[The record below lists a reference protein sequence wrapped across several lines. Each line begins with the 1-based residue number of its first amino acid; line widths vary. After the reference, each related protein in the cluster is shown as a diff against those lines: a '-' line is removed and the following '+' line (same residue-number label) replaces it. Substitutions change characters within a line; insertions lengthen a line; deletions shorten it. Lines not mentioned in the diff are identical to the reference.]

1 MTVGSNFLNRKVFA
15 CFVML
20 ALAWSV
26 FAADG
31 ALPGGYGSVVL
42 GMSVDSAKNALKEDP
57 AYGYRGDR
65 DVSLLPGE
73 DRVLIST
80 AGVLFLGECWFQFD
94 KDRLYIITLNLNP
107 EQVDYASVFKSLCNK
122 YGEPD
127 SLSPKKSEWRDGSV
141 IMSLE
146 RPLTLKYT
154 DEKVF
159 QELQESSNVE
169 LTKEEKTR
177 QSFLESL

>member
-1 MTVGSNFLNRKVFA
+1 MTVGSNFFCRKLFA
-15 CFVML
+15 CLVVL
-20 ALAWSV
+20 TLAWTV
-26 FAADG
+26 AAADG

-42 GMSVDSAKNALKEDP
+42 GMSVDTAKNAMQEDP

-73 DRVLIST
+73 NRVLIST
-80 AGVLFLGECWFQFD
+80 IGVLFFDECWFQFD

-107 EQVDYASVFKSLCNK
+107 QQVDYASVFKSLCNK
-122 YGEPD
+122 YGQPD

-154 DEKVF
+154 DERVF